1 MPPARRSGSPR
12 RRGAST
18 RDLPGSSDWPA
29 QPALPPSWTAAV
41 QISSLAPLRRSVQE
55 GKKVP
60 AIPER
65 LL

>member
-1 MPPARRSGSPR
+1 MLVTLQSVIAVKPMR
-12 RRGAST
+12 T
-18 RDLPGSSDWPA
+18 DWPA